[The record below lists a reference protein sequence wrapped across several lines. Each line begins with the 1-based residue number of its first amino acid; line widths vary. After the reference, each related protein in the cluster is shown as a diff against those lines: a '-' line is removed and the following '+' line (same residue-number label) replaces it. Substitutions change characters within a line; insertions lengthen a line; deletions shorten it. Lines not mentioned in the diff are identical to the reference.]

1 MKKLFIGIFFLI
13 SFFLTTSPA
22 WGAETERIIV
32 KFRRFTP
39 SVLTGET
46 ERLKLKDT
54 YVLKVSKGSSA
65 RIIEALRK
73 NFNVEYAE
81 EDAVALALETPNDP
95 GFPNQWGLT
104 KIKAPGAWDATHGEG
119 SVDIA
124 IVDTGI
130 NINHPDLGSKIAL
143 SINCTLSGCPAA
155 TTTDPDGHGT
165 HVAGIASAITNN
177 GIGVAGLS
185 WDGRLMSVKSLDDN
199 GSGYYSWI
207 ANGII
212 AASDAGAE
220 VINLSLGGTSSSYTL
235 ESAVN
240 YAWSHGVVV
249 VAAAGNNGR
258 NRRLYPA
265 YYTNAIAVAA
275 TDQNDKK
282 ASFSNYGGWVEVAA
296 PGVSIYSTYGS
307 GYTNLS
313 GTSMSTPFV
322 SGLAGL
328 IFGQNPGWSNFQVR
342 NQIQSTADAI
352 TGTGRYWTYG
362 RINACA
368 AVGCVESLSTP
379 IPTTAPTATP
389 TATPTSSPTVMSS
402 PTSTPTATP
411 TATPTSSPKP
421 WWCKYFPNDSS
432 CQ

>member
-1 MKKLFIGIFFLI
+1 MKKFLTGIFFLLA
-13 SFFLTTSPA
+13 FFLTTSNVL
-22 WGAETERIIV
+22 GAETERIIV

-46 ERLKLKDT
+46 EKLKLKDT
-54 YVLKVSKGSSA
+54 YVLKVSKGSSV

-81 EDAVALALETPNDP
+81 GDAIALKLETPNDP
-95 GFPNQWGLT
+95 GFGSQWGLT
-104 KIKAPGAWDATHGEG
+104 KIKAPGAWDATHGGG

-130 NINHPDLGSKIAL
+130 NINHPDLGGKIAL
-143 SINCTLSGCPAA
+143 SINCTLSGCPVA

-212 AASDAGAE
+212 AATDAGAE

-258 NRRLYPA
+258 NRRLYPGF
-265 YYTNAIAVAA
+265 YTNAIAVAA

-282 ASFSNYGGWVEVAA
+282 ASFSNYGSWVEVAA

-322 SGLAGL
+322 SGLAAL
-328 IFGQNPGWSNFQVR
+328 IFGQNSGWTNSQVR

-352 TGTGRYWTYG
+352 AGTGRYWTYG

-368 AVGCVESLSTP
+368 AVGCVENLSTP
-379 IPTTAPTATP
+379 APTQTPSASPEPTATAGTPTPTSSPTIAPTATP
-389 TATPTSSPTVMSS
+389 TPSPSSL
-402 PTSTPTATP
+402 
-411 TATPTSSPKP
+411 P
-421 WWCKYFPNDSS
+421 WWCKYVPDHST